1 MKELRQ
7 VALAVAINCATS
19 KNEYETFMD
28 VSIKE
33 DMNRRISGK
42 SGQGMFAG
50 LLLRPRTIRHVG
62 QMERT
67 ISRDYERG

>member
-19 KNEYETFMD
+19 KNEYEAFMD

-42 SGQGMFAG
+42 SGQGIVCRSAATTSHYSSCRADG
-50 LLLRPRTIRHVG
+50 AHDIT
-62 QMERT
+62 
-67 ISRDYERG
+67 